1 MGTPSKFFVLTLLG
15 LFLAVNAD
23 AGAACTACNQIIF
36 KENKGQWNKKILY
49 RADMH
54 YAETFF
60 ERTGIMYE
68 LFDTNDLHHFRSE
81 HPLQIT
87 YKLNED
93 RTVHAHAVH
102 STFIGAKPDAVHYGQ
117 DKVNEYY
124 NYFIGRD
131 RSKWA
136 NHVGGYHQFTYADI
150 YPGIDFHAYSE
161 GINIKYDWIIK
172 AQNNSKTGIVSS
184 RTKPEM
190 KSLPIQIHYEGA
202 DQVYLSDNKLV
213 IKTSVGA
220 MIESAPYAYQERDGR
235 TETVSCQYVM
245 SAEGIVSFD
254 FPDGWDQSREL
265 VIDPTLVFSTYSGSL
280 ADNFGYSA
288 TYDSKSNAY
297 SAGSVFSYGYPTTP
311 GAFQTYW
318 AGGHGYYQDTTQF
331 DGSGTDVSITKYS
344 SDGSTRIFST
354 YLGGDA
360 DELPHSLI
368 VNSNDELI
376 VFGTTASNNFP
387 VTPNAYDTTFKG
399 GPNPSYPA
407 NGSTPGSP
415 GYFDGL
421 GVWYATG
428 SDIFITHFTLDGS
441 ALVGST
447 YMGGSNNDGLN
458 YPEYQDLH
466 YQYADEVRGT
476 IDIDAS
482 DNIYIASCTRSSDFP
497 TTPGAYQTTLNGV
510 MNGVV
515 FKMDNSLSTLVW
527 STYIGGDN
535 MTDCYSLAL
544 DNARNI
550 FVCGGTMSDSFP
562 TTPGCYQSTMH
573 PGAAEGFIALIN
585 PTGTAILHSTLFGTP
600 SYDQLFLIQL
610 DRKQNVYVLGETLDT
625 TSFFSYNTLYN
636 VPKSGQYISKFSYN
650 LDTLIWSTRFGTG
663 AGRPDISPTAFLV
676 DICNSIYVAGW
687 GSDFDSLYGLGPIMS
702 TRGLYVT
709 PDAYQHTTDGND
721 FYIMIMN
728 ENASAITYAT
738 YFGSP
743 TDEEHVDG
751 GTSRFDKKGV
761 IYQSVCAGCASSESG
776 NIPDQNFPT
785 YPTNVV
791 SHSNNSANCNNAI
804 FKLDLNLPLVVADFY
819 TPPTVCDTF
828 NYQFVNNSKIIDT
841 ANTIVYW
848 NFGDGTTSNLLN
860 PTHAYIAPG
869 TYTITLIIA
878 DSTSCNGSDTVQKQV
893 TILKNDSTVALP
905 TLTVCLGN
913 SVQIGISPIT
923 DTATTLQWFPTS
935 GLSNSNISDPYISPT
950 QASSYELVT
959 TKGNCHAKYKQ
970 QINVV
975 SDSLIVKGANVLC
988 PDDTIELFAHDTT
1001 GLNLS
1006 YSWTPASDV
1015 LSGANTDSPFVKP
1028 PSNTTFYVT
1037 AIDSAYG
1044 CTYKDSINI
1053 NVISSLQYV
1062 LATATPDTIKYG
1074 DTTQLNTIYTQAA
1087 SLYWN
1092 PDSSLFSTTIAN
1104 PLADPRQV
1112 TTYTVNVTD
1121 NNGCKVDKQV
1131 TVYIEYTPC
1140 SSTNLYVP
1148 NAFSPNNDG
1157 KNDVLYVRGNFI
1169 QTMYFTVYDRWGQ
1182 KMFETRNQN
1191 EGWDGTYKGK
1201 KLDPAVFGWYVEGTC
1216 EVGEKFFK
1224 KGNVTLL
1231 R

>member
-1 MGTPSKFFVLTLLG
+1 
-15 LFLAVNAD
+15 LFN
-23 AGAACTACNQIIF
+23 
-36 KENKGQWNKKILY
+36 
-49 RADMH
+49 
-54 YAETFF
+54 
-60 ERTGIMYE
+60 
-68 LFDTNDLHHFRSE
+68 
-81 HPLQIT
+81 
-87 YKLNED
+87 
-93 RTVHAHAVH
+93 
-102 STFIGAKPDAVHYGQ
+102 
-117 DKVNEYY
+117 
-124 NYFIGRD
+124 
-131 RSKWA
+131 
-136 NHVGGYHQFTYADI
+136 
-150 YPGIDFHAYSE
+150 
-161 GINIKYDWIIK
+161 
-172 AQNNSKTGIVSS
+172 
-184 RTKPEM
+184 
-190 KSLPIQIHYEGA
+190 
-202 DQVYLSDNKLV
+202 
-213 IKTSVGA
+213 
-220 MIESAPYAYQERDGR
+220 
-235 TETVSCQYVM
+235 
-245 SAEGIVSFD
+245 
-254 FPDGWDQSREL
+254 
-265 VIDPTLVFSTYSGSL
+265 
-280 ADNFGYSA
+280 
-288 TYDSKSNAY
+288 
-297 SAGSVFSYGYPTTP
+297 
-311 GAFQTYW
+311 
-318 AGGHGYYQDTTQF
+318 
-331 DGSGTDVSITKYS
+331 
-344 SDGSTRIFST
+344 
-354 YLGGDA
+354 
-360 DELPHSLI
+360 
-368 VNSNDELI
+368 
-376 VFGTTASNNFP
+376 
-387 VTPNAYDTTFKG
+387 
-399 GPNPSYPA
+399 
-407 NGSTPGSP
+407 
-415 GYFDGL
+415 GL
-421 GVWYATG
+421 GVWYAQG
-428 SDIFITHFTLDGS
+428 SDIFITHFTFDGT

-447 YMGGSNNDGLN
+447 YMGGTGDDGLN

-476 IDIDAS
+476 IDIDAN
-482 DNIYIASCTRSSDFP
+482 DNIYIASCTKSNDFP
-497 TTPGAYQTTLNGV
+497 VTAGAYQTILNGS

-527 STYIGGDN
+527 STYIGGNN

-544 DNARNI
+544 DRTGNI

-562 TTPGCYQSTMH
+562 TTPGAYQSTMH
-573 PGAAEGFIALIN
+573 PGQAEGFIALLN
-585 PTGTAILHSTLFGTP
+585 TTGSAVLHCTLFGTP
-600 SYDQLFLIQL
+600 SYDQLFLVQL
-610 DRKQNVYVLGETLDT
+610 DRYQNVYVLGETLDT
-625 TSFFSYNTLYN
+625 SSFFSYNTVYN

-663 AGRPDISPTAFLV
+663 KGRPDISPTAFLV
-676 DICNSIYVAGW
+676 DVCNSIYVAGW
-687 GSDFDSLYGLGPIMS
+687 GSDFHDLYGLGPILS
-702 TRGLYVT
+702 TTGMFVT

-728 ENASAITYAT
+728 DAASAITYAT

-761 IYQSVCAGCASSESG
+761 IYQSVCAGCANSVTG
-776 NIPDQNFPT
+776 FLPDQNFPT
-785 YPTNVV
+785 TPANVV
-791 SHSNNSANCNNAI
+791 SHTNNSPNCNNAI

-848 NFGDGTTSNLLN
+848 NFGDGTTSDSLN

-869 TYTITLIIA
+869 TYTITLIIS
-878 DSTSCNGSDTVQKQV
+878 DSTSCNGSDTVRKQV
-893 TILKNDSTVALP
+893 TILKNDSTVILP
-905 TLTVCLGN
+905 TLTDCLGN
-913 SVQIGISPIT
+913 MVQIGIPQST
-923 DTATTLQWFPTS
+923 DTSVTLQWVPTT
-935 GLSNSNISDPYISPT
+935 GLSNSNISNPYISPT
-950 QASSYELVT
+950 QATNYELIT
-959 TKGNCHAKYKQ
+959 TKGNCHAIYKQ

-988 PDDTIELFAHDTT
+988 PNDTIQLFATDTA
-1001 GLNLS
+1001 GLQLS
-1006 YSWTPASDV
+1006 YSWTPAADV
-1015 LSGANTDSPFVKP
+1015 VSGVNTDSPYVKP

-1037 AIDSAYG
+1037 AIDSANG
-1044 CTYKDSINI
+1044 CRYKDSINI

-1121 NNGCKVDKQV
+1121 NNGCKVEKDV
-1131 TVYIEYTPC
+1131 TVYILYTPC

-1216 EVGEKFFK
+1216 EVGERFFK